1 MAFISA
7 DLKKYAETIYKDFWL
22 ACPAES
28 QMTDSAR
35 VLVELCEELCE
46 FADEPSLGEA
56 GDVLFFVALADKM
69 FMLNLE
75 PCNCVTLASASSDE
89 SFAIWAVQ
97 DICGG
102 LKRLARPGDD
112 LAAASAKVHDG
123 VTLALRVVQTYCRE
137 EGIDLFAV
145 AEANVAKLR
154 ARKQAKTLAGIGSDR

>member
-1 MAFISA
+1 MVFTSA
-7 DLKKYAETIYKDFWL
+7 DLTKYAGTICNDFWL
-22 ACPAES
+22 PCPAES
-28 QMTDSAR
+28 QMTDAAR

-75 PCNCVTLASASSDE
+75 PASQAVLASASSDE

-102 LKRLARPGDD
+102 LKRMARPGDD
-112 LAAASAKVHDG
+112 LAAALAKVHDG
-123 VTLALRVVQTYCRE
+123 VTLALRV
-137 EGIDLFAV
+137 
-145 AEANVAKLR
+145 
-154 ARKQAKTLAGIGSDR
+154 

>member
-1 MAFISA
+1 MAFTSA
-7 DLKKYAETIYKDFWL
+7 DLKKYAETIYNDFWL
-22 ACPAES
+22 PCPADS
-28 QMTDSAR
+28 QMTDAAR

-56 GDVLFFVALADKM
+56 GDVLFFV
-69 FMLNLE
+69 
-75 PCNCVTLASASSDE
+75 TLASKLFMLDLEPATLSILASSAEDPD
-89 SFAIWAVQ
+89 FAIWAVK

-123 VTLALRVVQTYCRE
+123 VTLALRIVQTYCRE

-154 ARKQAKTLAGIGSDR
+154 ARKQAKIIAGIGSDR